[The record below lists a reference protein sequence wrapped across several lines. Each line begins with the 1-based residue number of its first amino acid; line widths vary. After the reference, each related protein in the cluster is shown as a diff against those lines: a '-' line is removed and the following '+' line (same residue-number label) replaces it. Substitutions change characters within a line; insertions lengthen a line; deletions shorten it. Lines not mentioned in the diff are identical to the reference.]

1 MYILNLTM
9 FILTPFYLFY
19 NLDHSYFT
27 FYLDCILLLPY
38 IYTHWPLRSH
48 FRNASE
54 VQTEHQNEGWFLS
67 DWMWHDCL
75 CQTGWSEN
83 FRNCWSTGIFMHS
96 HL

>member
-38 IYTHWPLRSH
+38 IYTHWPLY
-48 FRNASE
+48 
-54 VQTEHQNEGWFLS
+54 
-67 DWMWHDCL
+67 
-75 CQTGWSEN
+75 
-83 FRNCWSTGIFMHS
+83 
-96 HL
+96 

>member
-54 VQTEHQNEGWFLS
+54 VQTEHQNGKKGDLS
-67 DWMWHDCL
+67 DFERGMVV
-75 CQTGWSEN
+75 GARRSGMSFSEN
-83 FRNCWSTGIFMHS
+83 C
-96 HL
+96 